1 MKSQSNL
8 IRTVGVMLLLLA
20 AAQPALAQF
29 CAVCGTNPCG
39 QAGGGSGGLQ
49 PGEPP
54 SPYLAPQENVAMG
67 TVASRLISGASQ
79 SWSNL
84 TDAAQRKLLVAKP
97 IALLNA
103 IDQLSASAEE
113 LRDPT
118 TPESWGRAVQVDA
131 INNIIKSVYS
141 GTLRT
146 VSKTAERFVS
156 TMYKAGTGS
165 RKVEVL
171 SPSRIE
177 QFFSILTE
185 QTEEVAR

>member
-1 MKSQSNL
+1 
-8 IRTVGVMLLLLA
+8 
-20 AAQPALAQF
+20 
-29 CAVCGTNPCG
+29 
-39 QAGGGSGGLQ
+39 
-49 PGEPP
+49 
-54 SPYLAPQENVAMG
+54 MG